1 MFPISS
7 PLSGRNGGTV
17 RASGGQTWV
26 ARPIRPTNSPTVT
39 TSETLTG
46 PSPRPR
52 VTNRCTNQPVPGAT
66 TPSTRNSESHSGI
79 PWRWLKSQKMKAM
92 TMPNAPWAMLNTRV
106 VV

>member
-1 MFPISS
+1 MYWATPIS
-7 PLSGRNGGTV
+7 
-17 RASGGQTWV
+17 
-26 ARPIRPTNSPTVT
+26 PTNRPTVT

-52 VTNRCTNQPVPGAT
+52 VTNRWMNQPMPGAT
-66 TPSTRNSESHSGI
+66 TPSTRTSESHIGR
-79 PWRWLKSQKMKAM
+79 PWRWLKSQNVKAS